1 MVHDQSRHLFGHW
14 TDISGTTAVELVLL
28 KLAVELLLAPVLMQ
42 TGMR

>member
-1 MVHDQSRHLFGHW
+1 MTRAGTSLDH
-14 TDISGTTAVELVLL
+14 ISGPTAVELVLL